1 MSALTWSHA
10 WRKSARDFWSSED
23 PASHFST
30 SVTEGVADRIAVVV
44 RHVDERLGH
53 PPGFTV
59 VDIGCGDGRLLSLVR
74 DRCGDRAEWMRWIGI
89 DVRPVRVPGVEAIV
103 AEAPAELAISPVHGL
118 VMAHEWLDE
127 IPCDV
132 VERDGEGV
140 DRLVL
145 VERDGT
151 EVQGPPLSDEDA
163 CAALGVDARETTE
176 WLDRW
181 WPLAEPGDRAEVGL
195 PRDRAW
201 TWMRGLVDTGTL
213 LATDYGHVR
222 QGREGRHRHGTL
234 AAYRAGRLARPA
246 ADGSVNLTAH
256 VAVDSLAAALPGT
269 RVTTQREE
277 IAVGPLGDDARAV
290 EIERYFAS
298 LRLRDPGRLGGI
310 SWLRWDADRNA
321 PLSASTLPM
330 W

>member
-1 MSALTWSHA
+1 MSARTWSCA
-10 WRKSARDFWSSED
+10 WRESARAFWSSEE

-30 SVTEGVADRIAVVV
+30 SVNGKMADRIALLV
-44 RHVDERLGH
+44 RDVDERLGH
-53 PPGFTV
+53 PADFTV

-74 DRCGDRAEWMRWIGI
+74 DRCGDRAERMRWIGI
-89 DVRPVRVPGVEAIV
+89 DVRPVRVAGVEAIV
-103 AEAPAELAISPVHGL
+103 AEVPAELSVPSIHGL

-140 DRLVL
+140 DRLIL

-151 EVQGPPLSDEDA
+151 EVQGPPLGDEDA
-163 CAALGVDARETTE
+163 CAELGVDARETRE
-176 WLDRW
+176 WIDRW
-181 WPLAEPGDRAEVGL
+181 WPLAEPGDRAEIGV
-195 PRDRAW
+195 PRDSAW
-201 TWMRGLVDTGTL
+201 AWLARLVDTGTL

-222 QGREGRHRHGTL
+222 REREGRHRHGTL
-234 AAYRAGRLARPA
+234 AAYRAGRLVRPA

-269 RVTTQREE
+269 RITTQREE
-277 IAVGPLGDDARAV
+277 IAVGPVGDDARAV

-298 LRLRDPGRLGGI
+298 LRLRDPGRLGGV
-310 SWLRWDADRNA
+310 SWLHWDADRNA